1 MPIHKHISSSNPFS
15 RCCGPVGAKVS
26 SSIFLTGWA
35 LSSERTAWAPFFL
48 ASLQLAC
55 TFVLAAALKR
65 ASNWTNGLLTSSSQA
80 FQVTLLLESR
90 VKRACFPRARS
101 LKIFSFL
108 FFLLATRMKSK
119 VSVPSST
126 TSLKRD
132 IWLGV
137 HGGRMD
143 VAIRNQYRLYLESS
157 TKGLSWLMA
166 VQCSTCM
173 LSLCGKLRK
182 GLGSGLPSLEL
193 SQMQVCNSKT
203 REKKGGFN
211 KAHLPC
217 ALHPLTTSLYDTKPA
232 L

>member
-1 MPIHKHISSSNPFS
+1 
-15 RCCGPVGAKVS
+15 
-26 SSIFLTGWA
+26 
-35 LSSERTAWAPFFL
+35 
-48 ASLQLAC
+48 
-55 TFVLAAALKR
+55 
-65 ASNWTNGLLTSSSQA
+65 
-80 FQVTLLLESR
+80 
-90 VKRACFPRARS
+90 
-101 LKIFSFL
+101 
-108 FFLLATRMKSK
+108 
-119 VSVPSST
+119 
-126 TSLKRD
+126 
-132 IWLGV
+132 
-137 HGGRMD
+137 MD